1 MVNTDVRGVVKS
13 IFIHDFT
20 KTIVNFGVNLLWFC
34 LNICIILTGGVE
46 VVFGNS
52 RLCYKDKHISVSLY
66 LQNNSSSDSVINT
79 LLLTLLI
86 LVCKK
91 YTLGIY

>member
-1 MVNTDVRGVVKS
+1 M
-13 IFIHDFT
+13 
-20 KTIVNFGVNLLWFC
+20 
-34 LNICIILTGGVE
+34 LTGGVE
-46 VVFGNS
+46 VIFGNS
-52 RLCYKDKHISVSLY
+52 RLCYKGKRLFVLPY

-91 YTLGIY
+91 YTLSICLLQFV